1 MLIWGQ
7 RLSVKQAIIESQ
19 DFPPLSPDGEYL
31 LRYRVVSEDK
41 NRTSHWS
48 PVYKIDVARFIDD
61 VSGNLLVNEN
71 LITIAWGTANLK
83 PSYDIFVKFNFDI
96 EHRSLTN
103 NIATIVT
110 KESSNIAVGDTIIV
124 SGIDS
129 TFNGT
134 HTVSEVLPLNKV
146 IKYKKIATDVSY
158 GGVNGNVTR
167 GFLYQGTSALQTYSL
182 LAPAGAQTVEA
193 RIQLDGIEKTTSSD
207 VLKIYESPA
216 PVAL

>member
-1 MLIWGQ
+1 MSI
-7 RLSVKQAIIESQ
+7 KKTIIPKSG
-19 DFPPLSPDGEYL
+19 FPSLSPKGEYV
-31 LRYRVVSEDK
+31 LRYRIISEDK

-48 PVYKIDVARFIDD
+48 PIYKFDVSNLIND

-71 LITIAWGTANLK
+71 LITIAWGTTALK

-134 HTVSEVLPLNKV
+134 HTVLEVLPLSRV
-146 IKYKKIATDVSY
+146 IKYKKIATNVSY
-158 GGVNGNVTR
+158 GGANGNVTR
-167 GFLYQGTSALQTYSL
+167 GFLYQGTSALQTHSL
-182 LAPAGAQTVEA
+182 LAPAGAQSVES

-207 VLKIYESPA
+207 VLKIYASPA